1 MKLDPDFPET
11 YINLAASFFA
21 QGKFRDAEMCYRMAI
36 RKSKKY
42 AEPFFGLATLYLKKG
57 DYIGIKKEEIGISS
71 QGYYSIDRIE
81 APREIIILKNEV
93 VEEAGGLN
101 SIIEQIKCGNFEFK
115 TSRFINHKARK

>member
-1 MKLDPDFPET
+1 MVLRVKRRNGGEYFLVVAGD
-11 YINLAASFFA
+11 
-21 QGKFRDAEMCYRMAI
+21 
-36 RKSKKY
+36 
-42 AEPFFGLATLYLKKG
+42 LKKG

-115 TSRFINHKARK
+115 TSRFINQKARK